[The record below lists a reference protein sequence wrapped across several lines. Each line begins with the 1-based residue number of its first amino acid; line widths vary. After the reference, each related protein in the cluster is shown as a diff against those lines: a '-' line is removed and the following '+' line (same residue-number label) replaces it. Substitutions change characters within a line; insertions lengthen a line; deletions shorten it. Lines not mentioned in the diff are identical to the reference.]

1 MLILWAAKSLIQ
13 FFQNLF
19 LLARAGARVRINEW
33 RKIIKILSDENKTQS
48 DRFWKAS
55 KILASEKK
63 SVGVVCELKRSMLN
77 WNIVSLINQ
86 KVITMDD
93 LSDFSSEL
101 QEHIA
106 LMMRG

>member
-1 MLILWAAKSLIQ
+1 MAECKESDWK
-13 FFQNLF
+13 LF
-19 LLARAGARVRINEW
+19 RVKIVDWQENYMARLNQ
-33 RKIIKILSDENKTQS
+33 KIIKILSDENKTQS

-55 KILASEKK
+55 KIIDSEKK

-106 LMMRG
+106 LMMRD

>member
-1 MLILWAAKSLIQ
+1 MKMAECKESDWK
-13 FFQNLF
+13 LF
-19 LLARAGARVRINEW
+19 RVKIVDWQENYMARLNQ
-33 RKIIKILSDENKTQS
+33 KIIKILSDENKTQS

-106 LMMRG
+106 LMMRD

>member
-1 MLILWAAKSLIQ
+1 MKMAECKESDWK
-13 FFQNLF
+13 LF
-19 LLARAGARVRINEW
+19 RVKIIDWQENYMTRLNQ
-33 RKIIKILSDENKTQS
+33 KIIKILSDENKTQS

>member
-1 MLILWAAKSLIQ
+1 MAECKESDWK
-13 FFQNLF
+13 LF
-19 LLARAGARVRINEW
+19 RGKIVDWQENYMARLNQ
-33 RKIIKILSDENKTQS
+33 KIIKILSDENKTQS

-106 LMMRG
+106 LMMRD

>member
-1 MLILWAAKSLIQ
+1 MAECKESDWK
-13 FFQNLF
+13 LF
-19 LLARAGARVRINEW
+19 RVKIVDWQENYMARLNQ
-33 RKIIKILSDENKTQS
+33 KIIKILSDENKTQS

-106 LMMRG
+106 LMMRD

>member
-1 MLILWAAKSLIQ
+1 MAECKESDWK
-13 FFQNLF
+13 LF
-19 LLARAGARVRINEW
+19 RVKIVDWQENYMARLNQ
-33 RKIIKILSDENKTQS
+33 KIIKILSDENKTQS

-106 LMMRG
+106 QMMRG

>member
-1 MLILWAAKSLIQ
+1 MAECKESDWK
-13 FFQNLF
+13 LF
-19 LLARAGARVRINEW
+19 RVKIVDWQENYMARLNQ
-33 RKIIKILSDENKTQS
+33 KIIKILSDENKTQS

-55 KILASEKK
+55 KILASGKK

>member
-1 MLILWAAKSLIQ
+1 MAECKESDWK
-13 FFQNLF
+13 LF
-19 LLARAGARVRINEW
+19 RGKIVDWQENYMARLNQ
-33 RKIIKILSDENKTQS
+33 KIIKILSGENKMQS

-55 KILASEKK
+55 KILASKKK

>member
-1 MLILWAAKSLIQ
+1 MAECKESDWK
-13 FFQNLF
+13 LF
-19 LLARAGARVRINEW
+19 RVKVVDWQENYMARLNQ
-33 RKIIKILSDENKTQS
+33 KIIKILSDENKTQS

>member
-1 MLILWAAKSLIQ
+1 MAECKESDWK
-13 FFQNLF
+13 LF
-19 LLARAGARVRINEW
+19 RVKVVDWQENHMARLNQ
-33 RKIIKILSDENKTQS
+33 KIIKILSDENKTQS

-63 SVGVVCELKRSMLN
+63 SVGVVCELKRSMLK

-101 QEHIA
+101 QEYIA
-106 LMMRG
+106 LMMRD